1 MKNDN
6 ELRNDGDFKT
16 APTFTLFDEE
26 LGKDTKF
33 VLLARTV
40 YKDALY
46 YALAP
51 EEDKESYVIVA
62 VKEDGEDI
70 LFESVEDD
78 TVFEE
83 LVNIFDEL
91 LDGEMDYDA

>member
-1 MKNDN
+1 MKNEN
-6 ELRNDGDFKT
+6 ELRNDGDYKS

-26 LGKDTKF
+26 QGRDIKF
-33 VLLARTV
+33 MLLARTM

-51 EEDKESYVIVA
+51 EEEKESYVIVS

-78 TVFEE
+78 AVFEE

-91 LDGEMDYDA
+91 LDSEMDYDA